1 MPLAKVWGRPLSFEI
16 GNLYRQGLPPPEKP
30 WSGIPEFSFVGGNND
45 EANVP
50 VAGLTEAAARVL
62 QREGR
67 RLAIYNLGG
76 SPLGHEDL
84 RNFVSDKLGIR
95 AATTVEPDQVLITS
109 GSLQALDLVN
119 DLFLARR
126 QCDCR
131 RSYARW
137 NAEPFIV

>member
-16 GNLYRQGLPPPEKP
+16 GNLYRQDLPPPEKP

-76 SPLGHEDL
+76 SPLATKISGTSYPTNLESGL
-84 RNFVSDKLGIR
+84 RRLLNLTRCSLLPAHFKL
-95 AATTVEPDQVLITS
+95 LI
-109 GSLQALDLVN
+109 
-119 DLFLARR
+119 
-126 QCDCR
+126 
-131 RSYARW
+131 
-137 NAEPFIV
+137 